1 MGLLDRPPVTTTVSP
16 REMAQAP
23 LQEGFYYELQAS
35 ATILD
40 LAGLSKVKPLD
51 PSKVLP
57 GAAPR
62 ISVEPDADFPTLPP
76 ISITVPDGAVQLM

>member
-1 MGLLDRPPVTTTVSP
+1 MTGRRSPPPCRPERWHRP
-16 REMAQAP
+16 RCKRV
-23 LQEGFYYELQAS
+23 FIIYYELQAS

-40 LAGLSKVKPLD
+40 LAGLSKVKPVD
-51 PSKVLP
+51 PFKVLP